1 MLIYSDNLLWYL
13 FWGNK
18 GWSLILDNERGK
30 KGKGCDIKGG
40 GVRDR
45 LLTTVCF
52 NFHHTHHILEFVDQ
66 TLICQH
72 FKAILSSKWFMY
84 FYRCLKL

>member
-13 FWGNK
+13 FWGNE

-30 KGKGCDIKGG
+30 IGKGCDIKGG

-45 LLTTVCF
+45 LLTKVCF

-66 TLICQH
+66 SLICQH
-72 FKAILSSKWFMY
+72 FKAILFSQ
-84 FYRCLKL
+84 